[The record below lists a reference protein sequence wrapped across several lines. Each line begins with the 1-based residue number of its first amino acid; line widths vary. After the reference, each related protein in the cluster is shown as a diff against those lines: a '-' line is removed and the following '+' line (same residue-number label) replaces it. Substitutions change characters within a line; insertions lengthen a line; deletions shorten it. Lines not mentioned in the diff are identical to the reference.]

1 MKSDVIINRN
11 RSEGD
16 QIDSFQNATMDF
28 HGSYAFSIAVYPDV
42 PNDLQSLD
50 EICDYLADLLQ
61 PVAEKAKRVEIQIGD
76 SEL

>member
-1 MKSDVIINRN
+1 
-11 RSEGD
+11 
-16 QIDSFQNATMDF
+16 
-28 HGSYAFSIAVYPDV
+28 VYPDV

-76 SEL
+76 SELYQRLTVVVSQALWSF